1 MVKKRIGNAI
11 KEARETKG
19 LSQRKL
25 AKLADINSSEL
36 SKIES
41 GKRKNPAP
49 YILRKISR
57 YIDLNYNEMMYLI
70 DLSFEFSPLNPF
82 IKEYYVSLKGEE
94 LDGAWIM
101 AQSSIENN
109 NLMINYLKEQINN
122 YNLKQNDKD
131 KILDTIED
139 LEYQNATNRLI
150 TCILDTAKY
159 QERRKYYGE
168 LFSKSC
174 FRK

>member
-1 MVKKRIGNAI
+1 
-11 KEARETKG
+11 
-19 LSQRKL
+19 
-25 AKLADINSSEL
+25 
-36 SKIES
+36 
-41 GKRKNPAP
+41 
-49 YILRKISR
+49 
-57 YIDLNYNEMMYLI
+57 
-70 DLSFEFSPLNPF
+70 
-82 IKEYYVSLKGEE
+82 
-94 LDGAWIM
+94 
-101 AQSSIENN
+101 
-109 NLMINYLKEQINN
+109 MINYLKEQINN